1 MKKPTIIQRIM
12 LYCKTVS
19 FVIILGCTVTL
30 FAQGKTMN
38 NIEGSNK
45 VQLDSISGI
54 VIDGI
59 SNKPL
64 SGARVQTID
73 LKYSAM
79 SDEFGAFC
87 IKLPKTKRT
96 LIVSAP
102 EYDVKEIPVF
112 KADKN
117 KTICLNPAVFKNYYN
132 DELTVFGQKRKT
144 AVVNS
149 QLGVNINN
157 TSSLSIDA
165 ELQKHLSGNIR
176 ITTHSGTPATG
187 ATMLIRGI
195 NSLNANTQPLII
207 VDGVVFDNQYGKIS
221 IHLGNIIN
229 PLSNIDVND
238 IQNISILKD
247 GTSLYGSKGGN
258 GVILITTNRGRSLA
272 TKITASTMMGYNT
285 KPSIVP
291 TMNADQYRI
300 YLSDLLKDDN
310 AQLSLSNQ
318 LFLNNDPT
326 FIYYNKYHNNTN
338 WSDGVYEN
346 SVSQSYNVGV
356 NGGDEN
362 ALFNLSMGYTQ
373 AASTLKNN
381 DFTRLNARFNSD
393 IKLTNNFSTV
403 FDISYTQADRDLR
416 NDGIAES
423 YSTGQ
428 IDAPGYLSL
437 IKSPFLSPYQFSN
450 TGVLSSKLE
459 NYDFMGIAN
468 PYAILDYG
476 VGHTQQTN
484 FNLAVIPTYTVNKY
498 FKISSQFS
506 YTFNNLS
513 ENFFRPIYGVAPF
526 YNFDMGIFSLNQV
539 KTQFAKQISIFND
552 TRLNWKRDYG
562 YNNIEMNAGVRYINS
577 TYKSEYASGNNTG
590 SDQVKEMS
598 SGLNFKTVGGL
609 DDPYKSL
616 NYYAAL
622 NYSLKDK
629 YFLESTVSAETSSR
643 FGKKAKSGYQLL
655 GTTWG
660 VFPSLNAAWLVTS
673 ENFMKSVKFIN
684 LLKLRVGLGL
694 SGNDGIQNATSQ
706 AYFNAVKYANNAVGL
721 QISNI
726 GNPEVQWETVTKR
739 NVGMDFNILKDKI
752 IFSVDL
758 YNNTTDNLLVQKNLN
773 PISGLNTYWSNDGQL
788 ENNGFEV
795 SMNAKLIDTRDF
807 HLEVGATVAH
817 YSNKILALADG
828 NYLTSVYGA
837 EILTAVGQSIGQFY
851 GYKTNGV
858 YATSEEALGDGF
870 FMRKSTGALVPF
882 EAGDVRFL
890 NQNADKVI
898 DEEDKVVIGNSNPDF
913 YGLINAGIKYK
924 KLGVQF
930 IFNYSF
936 GNDVYNSLRSQLE
949 SGSSFN
955 NQSIAVNNRW
965 LSEGQQ
971 TNIPKSVYNDPKG
984 NNRFSDRWIEDGSFL
999 RLKSLEFS
1007 YELPVKLSFL
1017 QGLTVW
1023 ASANNLWTLTKY
1035 LGVDP
1040 EFSTNNQIF
1049 YQGIDTG
1056 LLPQSK
1062 SYFVGLKIYL

>member
-1 MKKPTIIQRIM
+1 M

-207 VDGVVFDNQYGKIS
+207 VDGVVFDNQYDKIS